1 MIEESPHVLSK
12 QCCKLRSLRSLV
24 GCGCSGV
31 FVIGWTILDSAPGG
45 ANLLTELLD
54 MTWWTRPFIK
64 NLSILGKS
72 RTFAQLASVQM
83 QVDCMVIYDSNQDA
97 LDKPNV

>member
-1 MIEESPHVLSK
+1 M
-12 QCCKLRSLRSLV
+12 CCRSGIANSAACGVWWGV
-24 GCGCSGV
+24 GAVDVS
-31 FVIGWTILDSAPGG
+31 VIGWTILDSAPGG

-54 MTWWTRPFIK
+54 MTRPFIK

-83 QVDCMVIYDSNQDA
+83 HVDCMVIYGSNQDA
-97 LDKPNV
+97 LGKPNV